1 MGDSIKLP
9 LLMLPRGTHFKNHFP
24 GDSAQILAAAG
35 SIKEATDHS
44 VAAGQHSQENTT
56 RDLPGRGP
64 GHRYRWC
71 PGHTGSRPP
80 PCPAADNRLC
90 SRPPGRTACNG
101 PSSELERKHTTQRDF
116 WAQTPR
122 QPARRP
128 RTPPTPD
135 TLTSTVLGDP
145 AHAGK
150 QTVDVKMFAVKVS
163 ALLLSEVPLLLE
175 TRLCVTRLELH
186 STPYT
191 VLATV
196 FRPGERKGKHTR
208 AGSQGISPH
217 ITLSSVASCLLG
229 KWLTTEARTVQDK
242 DSAIR
247 VCFLPSCQKVYD
259 LGQVTPPLQTSAL
272 HLANWESAIG

>member
-1 MGDSIKLP
+1 M
-9 LLMLPRGTHFKNHFP
+9 
-24 GDSAQILAAAG
+24 
-35 SIKEATDHS
+35 
-44 VAAGQHSQENTT
+44 
-56 RDLPGRGP
+56 
-64 GHRYRWC
+64 
-71 PGHTGSRPP
+71 GSRPP

-116 WAQTPR
+116 WAQTPH
-122 QPARRP
+122 QPVRHP

-135 TLTSTVLGDP
+135 TLTSAVLGDP

-163 ALLLSEVPLLLE
+163 ALLLSEVLLLLE

-191 VLATV
+191 VLATI
-196 FRPGERKGKHTR
+196 FWPGERKGKHTH

-229 KWLTTEARTVQDK
+229 KWLTTEARTVRTKTLQSGFAFGLHASK
-242 DSAIR
+242 YMTLGKSPHL
-247 VCFLPSCQKVYD
+247 CKPLPSIWQTGKAPSD
-259 LGQVTPPLQTSAL
+259 KAILGM
-272 HLANWESAIG
+272 EC